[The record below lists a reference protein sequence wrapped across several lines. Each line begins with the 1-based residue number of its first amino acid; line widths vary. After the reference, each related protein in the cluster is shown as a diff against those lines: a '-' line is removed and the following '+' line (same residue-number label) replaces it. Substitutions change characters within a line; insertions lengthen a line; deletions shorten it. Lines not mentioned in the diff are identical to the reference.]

1 MARPS
6 GSRNADYEKRRAAIA
21 LSVSRALHGP
31 DGRAPS
37 MAALAKAAG
46 VSVPT
51 LKHYFTDHDG
61 VVQAALQAAH
71 GAAAV
76 YLERVADPKGMPLGE
91 SIHAVG
97 QDLLGGWPHGLGDLF
112 GAALTHGL
120 GSPTQGPAVVNH
132 LLEPTI
138 QGLEKRLL
146 IHRLSGELREGTD
159 LRTASLCYLSPLLMG
174 LLHQHQLAGAGCRP
188 LDAYAFLDAHT
199 EGWLRAW
206 GVEPG
211 GLDELDEVTAELNP
225 GRC

>member
-6 GSRNADYEKRRAAIA
+6 GSRNADYEARRARIA

-37 MAALAKAAG
+37 LAALAKAAG

-51 LKHYFTDHDG
+51 LKHYFHDHDG
-61 VVQAALQAAH
+61 VVLAALAAAH
-71 GAAAV
+71 SAAQV
-76 YLERVADPKGMPLGE
+76 YLKRIADPKGMPLAE
-91 SIHAVG
+91 SVHAVG

-120 GSPTQGPAVVNH
+120 GSAVQGPGVVNH
-132 LLEPTI
+132 VLEPSI
-138 QGLEKRLL
+138 QGLETRLAV
-146 IHRLSGELREGTD
+146 HQAAGELREGTD

-199 EGWLRAW
+199 AGWVRAW
-206 GVEPG
+206 GVTG
-211 GLDELDEVTAELNP
+211 TSS
-225 GRC
+225 

>member
-6 GSRNADYEKRRAAIA
+6 GSRNADYEARRAAIA
-21 LSVSRALHGP
+21 LSVSRALHGT

-51 LKHYFTDHDG
+51 LKHYFSDHDG
-61 VVQAALQAAH
+61 VVLAALAAAH
-71 GAAAV
+71 SAAKV
-76 YLERVADPKGMPLGE
+76 YLKRITDPMGMPLAQ
-91 SIHAVG
+91 SVHVVG

-120 GSPTQGPAVVNH
+120 GSLAQGPGVVNH
-132 LLEPTI
+132 VLEPTI
-138 QGLEKRLL
+138 QGLEARLAV
-146 IHRLSGELREGTD
+146 HQAAGELREGTD

-174 LLHQHQLAGAGCRP
+174 LLHQYQLAGAGCRP

-199 EGWLRAW
+199 DGWVRAW
-206 GVEPG
+206 GVTSA
-211 GLDELDEVTAELNP
+211 L
-225 GRC
+225 